1 MTDAAVVA
9 DSAPAPDAAP
19 AGGAAINENAPAF
32 NSPLGSQIPPDAQAK
47 PEAPAKPA
55 SLDDSIERAMAKS
68 AAKQAEA
75 AKETAKAPEPKA
87 DAKADAKTEAKAA
100 PERGEGGKFVAKEP
114 VKQPDN
120 VAGLPKDAPK
130 PAEPAKPSF
139 TASEAPSRFSDDAK
153 KEWATAPE
161 SVRRET
167 ERAIKELTD
176 GFQKYKQSA
185 ERDQTLH
192 EFHEMAKA
200 SGKEL
205 SGVVREYVNMENTL
219 RTNLL
224 GGLDT
229 ICQRMGVSLRDVA
242 AHVMGQRPEEQAS
255 QQDAVIREL
264 RQELAAIKQ
273 QVGGVTQTIEQQREQ
288 ATLHEI
294 NKFASEHPRFEEL
307 AEDIAFFM
315 KSGRAKDL
323 PEAYDLAERLNPA
336 PAGQAKETAP
346 AASSAA
352 PPEPPVH
359 PDKGQKSIN
368 GAPSAGSSPAAKKRT
383 SKSLDE
389 ALERAFGAAG

>member
-9 DSAPAPDAAP
+9 DPGPAPEAP
-19 AGGAAINENAPAF
+19 AGAVINENAPGYTQ
-32 NSPLGSQIPPDAQAK
+32 PLGSQIPPDAQAK
-47 PEAPAKPA
+47 PEVPAKPA
-55 SLDDSIERAMAKS
+55 SLDDSIDRAIAKS

-75 AKETAKAPEPKA
+75 AKEPAKAPEPKA
-87 DAKADAKTEAKAA
+87 DAKADKAE
-100 PERGEGGKFVAKEP
+100 PKEPPTRGEGGKFAPKEP
-114 VKQPDN
+114 PAADQN
-120 VAGLPKDAPK
+120 AAPAK
-130 PAEPAKPSF
+130 PAAELAKPSF
-139 TASEAPSRFSDDAK
+139 TASDAPSRFSDDAK

-176 GFQKYKQSA
+176 GFQKYKGAA
-185 ERDQTLH
+185 ERDATLN

-205 SGVVREYVNMENTL
+205 PSVVREYVNMENHL
-219 RTNLL
+219 RKDLL

-242 AHVMGQRPEEQAS
+242 AHVMGQKPEQQAS
-255 QQDAVIREL
+255 QQDATTREL
-264 RQELAAIKQ
+264 RQELAALKQ

-288 ATLHEI
+288 ATLTEI
-294 NKFASEHPRFEEL
+294 NKFAADNPRFEEL
-307 AEDIAFFM
+307 ADDIAFFM
-315 KSGRAKDL
+315 RSGRAKDL
-323 PEAYDLAERLNPA
+323 PEAYQLAERLNPA
-336 PAGQAKETAP
+336 PAGQAKEIAA

-352 PPEPPVH
+352 PEPPVH

-368 GAPSAGSSPAAKKRT
+368 GAPSAGSSPAAKKRE

-389 ALERAFGAAG
+389 ALDRAFRQVG

>member
-9 DSAPAPDAAP
+9 DSGPAPDADV
-19 AGGAAINENAPAF
+19 GGAVVNENAPAF
-32 NSPLGSQIPPDAQAK
+32 NSPLGSQIPESAQAK
-47 PEAPAKPA
+47 TEAPAKPA
-55 SLDDSIERAMAKS
+55 SLDDSIDRAIAKS
-68 AAKQAEA
+68 AEKQVAA
-75 AKETAKAPEPKA
+75 AKESAKAPEPKA
-87 DAKADAKTEAKAA
+87 DAKAEPKPEAKAA

-114 VKQPDN
+114 AANAPAAGNAQP
-120 VAGLPKDAPK
+120 PKAP
-130 PAEPAKPSF
+130 EPAKPSF
-139 TASEAPSRFSDDAK
+139 TASEAPQRFSDDAK

-176 GFQKYKQSA
+176 GFQKYKASA
-185 ERDQTLH
+185 ERDQTLN

-205 SGVVREYVNMENTL
+205 SGVVREYVNMENAL

-242 AHVMGQRPEEQAS
+242 AHVMGQKPEEQAS
-255 QQDAVIREL
+255 QQDATIREL
-264 RQELAAIKQ
+264 RQQISRLEQ

-288 ATLHEI
+288 ATLTEI
-294 NKFASEHPRFEEL
+294 NKFAADHPRFEEL

-323 PEAYDLAERLNPA
+323 PEAYELAERLNPA

-352 PPEPPVH
+352 PPEPPVQ

-368 GAPSAGSSPAAKKRT
+368 GAPSAGSTPAAKKRA

-389 ALERAFGAAG
+389 ALDRAFGAAG

>member
-9 DSAPAPDAAP
+9 DSGPAPDADV
-19 AGGAAINENAPAF
+19 GGAVINENAPAF

-55 SLDDSIERAMAKS
+55 SLDDSIDRAIAKS
-68 AAKQAEA
+68 AEKQAA
-75 AKETAKAPEPKA
+75 AAKAPEPKA
-87 DAKADAKTEAKAA
+87 DAKADAKPEPKAA
-100 PERGEGGKFVAKEP
+100 PERGEGGKFVAK
-114 VKQPDN
+114 QPD
-120 VAGLPKDAPK
+120 AAAAAAKDAPK
-130 PAEPAKPSF
+130 PADPAKPSF
-139 TASEAPSRFSDDAK
+139 TASEAPQRFSDDAK

-185 ERDQTLH
+185 ERDQTLN

-205 SGVVREYVNMENTL
+205 SGVVREYVNMENKL
-219 RTNLL
+219 RTDLL

-242 AHVMGQRPEEQAS
+242 AHVMGQKPEEQAS

-264 RQELAAIKQ
+264 RQTVARLEQ

-288 ATLHEI
+288 ATLTEI

-389 ALERAFGAAG
+389 ALDRAFGQAG

>member
-9 DSAPAPDAAP
+9 DSAPAPDADV
-19 AGGAAINENAPAF
+19 GGAVINENAPAF

-47 PEAPAKPA
+47 AEPGKPA

-75 AKETAKAPEPKA
+75 VKAPEPKA
-87 DAKADAKTEAKAA
+87 DAKDAKPEPKAA
-100 PERGEGGKFVAKEP
+100 PERGDGGKFVAKAP
-114 VKQPDN
+114 
-120 VAGLPKDAPK
+120 AADAPAAGDVQPPK
-130 PAEPAKPSF
+130 PIESAKASF
-139 TASEAPSRFSDDAK
+139 TASDAPSRFSEDAK

-185 ERDQTLH
+185 ERDQALS
-192 EFHEMAKA
+192 EFHEMAKS

-205 SGVVREYVNMENTL
+205 SGVVREYVNMENKL
-219 RTNLL
+219 RQDPV
-224 GGLDT
+224 GGLDL
-229 ICQRMGVSLRDVA
+229 ICQRMGLSLRDVA
-242 AHVMGQRPEEQAS
+242 AHVMGQKPEEQAS

-264 RQELAAIKQ
+264 RQTVQRLEQ
-273 QVGGVTQTIEQQREQ
+273 QVGGVTKSIEQQREE
-288 ATLHEI
+288 ATLTEI
-294 NKFASEHPRFEEL
+294 NAFASKPEHSRFEEL
-307 AEDIAFFM
+307 ADDIAFFM

-323 PEAYDLAERLNPA
+323 PEAYQLAERLNPA
-336 PAGQAKETAP
+336 PQAKEIAP

-352 PPEPPVH
+352 PEPPVH

-389 ALERAFGAAG
+389 ALDRAFGAAG

>member
-9 DSAPAPDAAP
+9 DSAPPPDAAP

-47 PEAPAKPA
+47 PEAPTKPA
-55 SLDDSIERAMAKS
+55 SLDDSIDRAMAKS
-68 AAKQAEA
+68 AEKQAA
-75 AKETAKAPEPKA
+75 AAKAPEPKA
-87 DAKADAKTEAKAA
+87 DAKADAKAEPAKDA
-100 PERGEGGKFVAKEP
+100 PVRGQDGKFTAKEP
-114 VKQPDN
+114 VKQPDA
-120 VAGLPKDAPK
+120 VPAAAKDAPK
-130 PAEPAKPSF
+130 PAEAAKPSF

-185 ERDQTLH
+185 ERDQTLN
-192 EFHEMAKA
+192 EFHEMAKS

-205 SGVVREYVNMENTL
+205 AGVVREYVNMENTL

-242 AHVMGQRPEEQAS
+242 AHVMGQKPEEQAS

-264 RQELAAIKQ
+264 RQELAGLKQ
-273 QVGGVTQTIEQQREQ
+273 QLGGVTQTIEHQREQ
-288 ATLHEI
+288 ATLTEI

>member
-9 DSAPAPDAAP
+9 DSGPAPDAP
-19 AGGAAINENAPAF
+19 AGAVVNENAPAF
-32 NSPLGSQIPPDAQAK
+32 NSPLGSQIPESAQAK
-47 PEAPAKPA
+47 PETPAKPA
-55 SLDDSIERAMAKS
+55 SLDDSIDRAIAKS
-68 AAKQAEA
+68 AEKQATKEA
-75 AKETAKAPEPKA
+75 PKAPEPKA
-87 DAKADAKTEAKAA
+87 DAKAEPKPEAKAA
-100 PERGEGGKFVAKEP
+100 PERGEGGKFIA
-114 VKQPDN
+114 KQPDA
-120 VAGLPKDAPK
+120 VPAAAKDAPK

-139 TASEAPSRFSDDAK
+139 TASEAPQRFSDDAK

-176 GFQKYKQSA
+176 GFQKYKASA
-185 ERDQTLH
+185 ERDQTLN

-242 AHVMGQRPEEQAS
+242 AHVMGQKPEEQAS

-288 ATLHEI
+288 ATLTEI
-294 NKFASEHPRFEEL
+294 NKFASDHPRFEEL

-323 PEAYDLAERLNPA
+323 PEAYELAERLNPA
-336 PAGQAKETAP
+336 PAGQAKETTP

-368 GAPSAGSSPAAKKRT
+368 GAPSAGLTSPATKKRS

-389 ALERAFGAAG
+389 ALDRAFGQAG

>member
-9 DSAPAPDAAP
+9 DSAPVSDAP
-19 AGGAAINENAPAF
+19 AGGAVINENAPGF

-47 PEAPAKPA
+47 AEPAKPA
-55 SLDDSIERAMAKS
+55 SLDDSIDRAIAKS
-68 AAKQAEA
+68 AEKQAQA
-75 AKETAKAPEPKA
+75 TKAPEPKA
-87 DAKADAKTEAKAA
+87 DAKAEPVKEAQA
-100 PERGEGGKFVAKEP
+100 RGEGGKFAAKEP
-114 VKQPDN
+114 AKQPDATPA
-120 VAGLPKDAPK
+120 VAKDAAK
-130 PAEPAKPSF
+130 PAEPAKASF
-139 TASEAPSRFSDDAK
+139 TASDAPTRFSEDAK

-185 ERDQTLH
+185 ERDGTLN

-205 SGVVREYVNMENTL
+205 HGVVREYVNMENAL
-219 RTNLL
+219 RKDPV
-224 GGLDT
+224 GGLDL
-229 ICQRMGVSLRDVA
+229 ICQRLGLSLRDVA
-242 AHVMGQRPEEQAS
+242 AHVMGQKPEQVTS
-255 QQDAVIREL
+255 QQDATIREL
-264 RQELAAIKQ
+264 KQELAAIKQ

-288 ATLHEI
+288 ASLTEI
-294 NKFASEHPRFEEL
+294 NKFAADNPRFEEL
-307 AEDIAFFM
+307 ADDIAFFL

-323 PEAYDLAERLNPA
+323 PEAYQMAERLNPA

-352 PPEPPVH
+352 PEPPVH

-368 GAPSAGSSPAAKKRT
+368 GAPSAGSTPAAKKRT

-389 ALERAFGAAG
+389 ALDRAFGAVG

>member
-9 DSAPAPDAAP
+9 DSGPAPDVA
-19 AGGAAINENAPAF
+19 GAAINENAPAF

-55 SLDDSIERAMAKS
+55 SLDDSIDRAIAKS
-68 AAKQAEA
+68 AEKQAQ
-75 AKETAKAPEPKA
+75 TAKAPEPKA
-87 DAKADAKTEAKAA
+87 DAKTDAKPEPKTA
-100 PERGEGGKFVAKEP
+100 PERGEGGKFVAK
-114 VKQPDN
+114 QPE
-120 VAGLPKDAPK
+120 AAPAAEK
-130 PAEPAKPSF
+130 GQPSAAKATEPAKASF
-139 TASEAPSRFSDDAK
+139 TASDAPQRFSEDAK

-185 ERDQTLH
+185 ERDQTLN

-205 SGVVREYVNMENTL
+205 SGVVREYVNMENKL
-219 RTNLL
+219 RQDPI
-224 GGLDT
+224 GGLDML
-229 ICQRMGVSLRDVA
+229 CQRMGLSLRDVA
-242 AHVMGQRPEEQAS
+242 AHVMGQKPEEQAS
-255 QQDAVIREL
+255 QQDATIREL
-264 RQELAAIKQ
+264 RQELAGLKQ
-273 QVGGVTQTIEQQREQ
+273 QLGGVTQTIEQQREQ
-288 ATLHEI
+288 ATLTEI
-294 NKFASEHPRFEEL
+294 NKFAAEHPRFEEL
-307 AEDIAFFM
+307 ADDIAFFM

-346 AASSAA
+346 AGSSPA
-352 PPEPPVH
+352 PEPPVH

-389 ALERAFGAAG
+389 ALDRAFGQAG

>member
-9 DSAPAPDAAP
+9 DSGPAPDADV
-19 AGGAAINENAPAF
+19 GGAVVNENAPAF
-32 NSPLGSQIPPDAQAK
+32 NSPLGSQIPESAQAK

-55 SLDDSIERAMAKS
+55 SLDDSIDRAIAKS
-68 AAKQAEA
+68 AEKQAA
-75 AKETAKAPEPKA
+75 AAKAPEPKA
-87 DAKADAKTEAKAA
+87 DAKAEPKPEAKAA
-100 PERGEGGKFVAKEP
+100 PERGEGGKFVAK
-114 VKQPDN
+114 QPESAPAADK
-120 VAGLPKDAPK
+120 GQPQAPK

-139 TASEAPSRFSDDAK
+139 TASDAPQRFSDDAK

-176 GFQKYKQSA
+176 GFQKYKASA

-205 SGVVREYVNMENTL
+205 SGVVREYVNMENKL
-219 RTNLL
+219 RTDLL

-242 AHVMGQRPEEQAS
+242 AHVMGQKPEEQVS

-264 RQELAAIKQ
+264 RQELATLKQ

-288 ATLHEI
+288 ATLTEI
-294 NKFASEHPRFEEL
+294 NKFAADHPRFEEL
-307 AEDIAFFM
+307 ADDIAFFM
-315 KSGRAKDL
+315 KTGRAKDL
-323 PEAYDLAERLNPA
+323 PEAYDMAERLNPA

-352 PPEPPVH
+352 PPEPPVQ

-368 GAPSAGSSPAAKKRT
+368 GAPSAGLTSPPAKKRPT
-383 SKSLDE
+383 RSLDE
-389 ALERAFGAAG
+389 ALDRAFGAAG